1 MQLGK
6 DYTNVEY
13 DTEHTGRFGFGF
25 KHGSLRLGETAVIV
39 SACSNTN
46 TASLGILSIHDYK
59 QWQRTVRESRL
70 PAPPVV
76 VQYATLDLNTLRP
89 AAGCSTQASYD
100 TVLASIDRLT
110 GISREM
116 LMTLIN
122 DKVQRDRDVYIR
134 TTSVTSF
141 TRVFISHLRRNERT
155 QRYELMDVDSDLRLE
170 GTDGDHLLRQRDNHS
185 FHRNESNKLMRPPLD
200 YSLREY
206 LLLLRYVSPATST
219 WSCNVC
225 VLCGRCAVR

>member
-1 MQLGK
+1 
-6 DYTNVEY
+6 
-13 DTEHTGRFGFGF
+13 
-25 KHGSLRLGETAVIV
+25 V
-39 SACSNTN
+39 SACSNAN

-59 QWQRTVRESRL
+59 KWQRTVRESRL

-100 TVLASIDRLT
+100 TLLASIDRLT
-110 GISREM
+110 GMSREM

-141 TRVFISHLRRNERT
+141 TRVFISHLRRDERT
-155 QRYELMDVDSDLRLE
+155 QRYELLDLEPEDLRLE
-170 GTDGDHLLRQRDNHS
+170 GTDGDHLLRHRDNYS
-185 FHRNESNKLMRPPLD
+185 FHRNEANKLMRPPLD
-200 YSLREY
+200 NSLREY
-206 LLLLRYVSPATST
+206 LLLLRGVSPATST
-219 WSCNVC
+219 SDHAVFAYIVAVVDQLLCLTLRYYCN
-225 VLCGRCAVR
+225 RKPYA